1 MATFGG
7 CTYLTLPL
15 TISTPLFTSSSSAIP
30 PTVEGKVQT
39 VEVETEINVVG
50 LTAAEFNTEA
60 NKAKFADAMKVRPE
74 PRIIKL
80 DVCIVE
86 RHPDRTVVIKRF
98 SKG

>member
-1 MATFGG
+1 
-7 CTYLTLPL
+7 
-15 TISTPLFTSSSSAIP
+15 
-30 PTVEGKVQT
+30 

-98 SKG
+98 IKGY